1 MVRWNE
7 FVDTNLTSDQ
17 ELLRD
22 ASARFIQATCPMT
35 KVRELADSETG
46 IESNYL
52 RQAGELGW
60 FAMLVPEEYG
70 GGSVSGSGLRD
81 AAVIADQR
89 GRHLQ
94 PGPFVSSNVVA
105 DSLVRGGSEDH
116 RAKLLPLIAAGDLM
130 ASWVIADV
138 SGSWDVAESLW
149 CQTRG
154 QGFVVRGTGLLVQD
168 AGLADLLLVTANSE
182 SGVTEL
188 LIPKETPGVHVES
201 MNSLDVTRRF
211 DRVRFD
217 EVEIQADALIG
228 RPGGSAELV
237 DRQLQVA
244 IALTLAE
251 MVGAMD
257 RDFETVL
264 EYSKTRTAFGR
275 PIGSFQAVKHLLA
288 DTSLLLE
295 ASKAAAEAVVN
306 AVEEGGG
313 QASEIASIG
322 KAFVS
327 DCAIDL
333 AQNCWQVFGGI
344 GYTWEHDQHLYMRR
358 LTMDAML
365 YGEAAWHRERICT
378 IYDL

>member
-1 MVRWNE
+1 M
-7 FVDTNLTSDQ
+7 DTNLTSDQ

-22 ASARFIQATCPMT
+22 ASARFIQTNCPLT

-46 IESNYL
+46 IESDYL

-70 GGSVSGSGLRD
+70 GGNVSGSGLRD
-81 AAVIADQR
+81 AAVVADQR
-89 GRHLQ
+89 GRYLQ
-94 PGPFVSSNVVA
+94 PGPFVTTNVVA
-105 DSLVRGGSEDH
+105 EALVRGGSKEQ
-116 RAKLLPLIAAGDLM
+116 RTKVLPSIAAGDVM
-130 ASWVIADV
+130 ASWVLADA
-138 SGSWDVAESLW
+138 SGSWDVAQSLR
-149 CQTRG
+149 CQTKE
-154 QGFVVRGTGLLVQD
+154 QHFVLHGTGLLVQD
-168 AGLADLLLVTANSE
+168 AVLADLLLVTSNSE
-182 SGVTEL
+182 IGITQF
-188 LIPKETPGVHVES
+188 LIPKTTPGVHIES
-201 MNSLDVTRRF
+201 MNSLDITRRF

-217 EVEIQADALIG
+217 EVEVQAEALIG
-228 RPGGSAELV
+228 QPGASAELV

-251 MVGAMD
+251 MLGAMD

-264 EYSKTRTAFGR
+264 DYAKARTAFGR

-295 ASKAAAEAVVN
+295 ASKAVAGSVVN
-306 AVEEGGG
+306 AVGDSRAD
-313 QASEIASIG
+313 ASEIASIG

-327 DCAIDL
+327 DSAIDL

-358 LTMDAML
+358 LTTDAML
-365 YGEAAWHRERICT
+365 YGEATWHRERICT
-378 IYDL
+378 IYNL